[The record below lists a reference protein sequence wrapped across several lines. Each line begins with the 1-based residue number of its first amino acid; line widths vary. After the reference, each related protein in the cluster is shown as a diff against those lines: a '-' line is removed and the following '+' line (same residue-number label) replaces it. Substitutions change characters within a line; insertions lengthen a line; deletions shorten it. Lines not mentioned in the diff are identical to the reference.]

1 MNTNF
6 NGSGTS
12 QPDVNDPKYL
22 PVIKSFVE
30 LLDEII
36 AQKNAINTHAIS
48 LSTLKK
54 WSEKR
59 IDLNMINQTE
69 GPLDELRNSIAL
81 ALQELAL
88 TVFNKHNGK
97 NDHVIYAQLARQIEG
112 LTPETLQLLENNQG
126 MLDDVKASK
135 PPLPIA
141 AYVIIA
147 VVLVGIY
154 LAATKSNRQ
163 EEKAP
168 NPELSDM
175 PKSFT
180 TVDGAS
186 VNTTGMAAETEKTDI
201 ANTVERTPMVKV
213 INNMDKLAKIVIV
226 GVEGHPVYS
235 VFIEPKSQK
244 VVRDMKFGA
253 YTFRVAT
260 GSREALLSFSGK
272 TRWQGTSFE
281 DQPADTVVAL
291 ETKKEFSRTTI
302 WLEEHPTKG
311 VVYNILEEMSP
322 KPKQ

>member
-1 MNTNF
+1 MNTNS
-6 NGSGTS
+6 NGPDAS

-36 AQKNAINTHAIS
+36 ARKNAINTHAIS

-54 WSEKR
+54 WAEKR

-69 GPLDELRNSIAL
+69 GPLDELRNSIAI

-88 TVFNKHNGK
+88 TVFNKHNSK

-112 LTPETLQLLENNQG
+112 LTPETLQLLEDNQG

-154 LAATKSNRQ
+154 LAATKNTRQ
-163 EEKAP
+163 EETPKQV
-168 NPELSDM
+168 LYDM

-180 TVDGAS
+180 TVDGSS
-186 VNTTGMAAETEKTDI
+186 VKTTGTSTETEKTDI
-201 ANTVERTPMVKV
+201 ENTVERTPMVKV
-213 INNMDKLAKIVIV
+213 INKMDKLAKMVMV
-226 GVEGHPVYS
+226 GTEGHPVYT
-235 VFIEPKSQK
+235 VFVEPKSEK
-244 VVRDMKFGA
+244 VIRDMKFGM

-260 GSREALLSFSGK
+260 GSREALLSFTGS

-291 ETKKEFSRTTI
+291 ETKKAFSRTTI

-311 VVYNILEEMSP
+311 VVYNVLEEMSP
-322 KPKQ
+322 KPKQK

>member
-6 NGSGTS
+6 NGPGTS
-12 QPDVNDPKYL
+12 QPDLNDPKYL
-22 PVIKSFVE
+22 PVIKSFVT

-54 WSEKR
+54 WAETR
-59 IDLNMINQTE
+59 IDINMINRTE
-69 GPLDELRNSIAL
+69 GPLDELRNSIAV

-88 TVFNKHNGK
+88 TVFNKHNSK

-141 AYVIIA
+141 AYVVIA
-147 VVLVGIY
+147 VVLAGIY
-154 LAATKSNRQ
+154 LAATKNTRQ
-163 EEKAP
+163 EETPKP
-168 NPELSDM
+168 VSNDM

-186 VNTTGMAAETEKTDI
+186 VSTSGRLAPIDETSAEDP
-201 ANTVERTPMVKV
+201 VERTPMVKV
-213 INNMDKLAKIVIV
+213 INKMDKLAKMVMV
-226 GVEGHPVYS
+226 GVEGHPVYTLL
-235 VFIEPKSQK
+235 IEPKTQR
-244 VVRDMKFGA
+244 VVRDMKFGM

-260 GSREALLSFSGK
+260 GSREALLSFAGGK
-272 TRWQGTSFE
+272 ARWEGTKYE